1 MYEIK
6 NGQLFEKVP
15 VGTLENVVD
24 ELTKLTL
31 EISAIKA
38 NLARAQHAYDNRV
51 PELQNKIQLLVDE
64 AKKLDMPEYLSEE
77 CITKL
82 QQFNII

>member
-1 MYEIK
+1 MYQIID
-6 NGQLFEKVP
+6 GQLVEKVP

-31 EISAIKA
+31 EISAITA
-38 NLARAQHAYDNRV
+38 SLARAQHTYDNKV

-77 CITKL
+77 CIAKL